1 MKNYIDHF
9 DEINKAWNPT
19 IWRSIQANTSTKLS
33 DEKLGPIYSTPSH
46 TSIVVVVTKVFDKL
60 HMHKKYK
67 QKHHLN
73 ASIQNLKS
81 EW

>member
-9 DEINKAWNPT
+9 NEIKFRIASLCICFKNKPWNPI

-46 TSIVVVVTKVFDKL
+46 TSIVLVVTKVFDKL
-60 HMHKKYK
+60 RVY
-67 QKHHLN
+67 
-73 ASIQNLKS
+73 NL
-81 EW
+81 